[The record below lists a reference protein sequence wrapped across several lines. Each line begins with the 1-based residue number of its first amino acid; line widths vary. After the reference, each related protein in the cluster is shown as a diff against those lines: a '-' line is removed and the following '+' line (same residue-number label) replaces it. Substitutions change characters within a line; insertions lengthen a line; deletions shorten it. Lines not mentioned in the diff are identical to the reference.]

1 MPSVGASR
9 SRNEEE
15 REQRM
20 NRKSLSN
27 SWPDQGIG
35 MDDGPS
41 SSSNAGR
48 KKMDLMLG
56 ELPGSKS
63 YLMCG
68 VSNLVCSHFCLR
80 ERRICEG
87 EMSMKVLGTN
97 FIYNEV
103 SSCCNKNNI
112 LNFIF
117 SSFADSLHDFHA
129 ISQYDIPSPNKS
141 NFPAGTSPIS
151 PIPLKATLA
160 RSAGRRGQGRA
171 PLVPL
176 EKTTSPRDDYDDWD
190 SYQDTHRSDWTDN
203 DAVPNVS
210 NIYMS
215 LKSMSSE

>member
-97 FIYNEV
+97 FIYNESPRAV
-103 SSCCNKNNI
+103 IKITSLI
-112 LNFIF
+112 LFF
-117 SSFADSLHDFHA
+117 LLL
-129 ISQYDIPSPNKS
+129 QIPSM
-141 NFPAGTSPIS
+141 TSMQFLNTTSLRPTNPIS
-151 PIPLKATLA
+151 LP
-160 RSAGRRGQGRA
+160 
-171 PLVPL
+171 VPPPSHP
-176 EKTTSPRDDYDDWD
+176 SP
-190 SYQDTHRSDWTDN
+190 
-203 DAVPNVS
+203 
-210 NIYMS
+210 
-215 LKSMSSE
+215 

>member
-68 VSNLVCSHFCLR
+68 VL
-80 ERRICEG
+80 
-87 EMSMKVLGTN
+87 KQ
-97 FIYNEV
+97 
-103 SSCCNKNNI
+103 SCMLSFLSQRKKN
-112 LNFIF
+112 
-117 SSFADSLHDFHA
+117 
-129 ISQYDIPSPNKS
+129 
-141 NFPAGTSPIS
+141 
-151 PIPLKATLA
+151 
-160 RSAGRRGQGRA
+160 
-171 PLVPL
+171 
-176 EKTTSPRDDYDDWD
+176 
-190 SYQDTHRSDWTDN
+190 
-203 DAVPNVS
+203 
-210 NIYMS
+210 M
-215 LKSMSSE
+215 